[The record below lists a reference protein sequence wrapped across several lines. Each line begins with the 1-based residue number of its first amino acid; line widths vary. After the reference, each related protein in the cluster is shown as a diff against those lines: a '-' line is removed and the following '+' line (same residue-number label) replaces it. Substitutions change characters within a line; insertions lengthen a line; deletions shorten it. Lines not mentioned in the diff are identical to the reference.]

1 MQQLKHLV
9 MTTLMLLSFI
19 TASAYDFMVDG
30 LAYNVVSLP
39 DLTCEVTRADTE
51 YSGDIVIPSTVTYQ
65 GRTLTVI
72 RIWEGD
78 WWTRDGAFSDCSS
91 LTSVEIPNS
100 VTTISN
106 YAFRGCSSL
115 TSVEIPNSVTTIGNY
130 AFSCCSSLVSVEIPN
145 SVTTI
150 GEYAF
155 GYCSSLV
162 SVEIPNSVT
171 TIGEYAFGYCYSL
184 VSVEIPNS
192 VTTIEAHVFYSC
204 SSLTSV
210 EIPNSVTTIGMD
222 AFDDC
227 SSLVSVEI
235 PNSVTTIGMDAFKGC
250 SSLVSVEIPNSVT
263 TIGKYAFMWCSS
275 LVSIEI
281 PNSMSKIGEKV
292 FYGCPFRSLIWGPKL
307 DISFDFP
314 CENLEC
320 LEILPSVN
328 EPIEIYNYGYE
339 YGANILP
346 ELKKL
351 SLGRSLT
358 YEDEDRLL
366 ILIRCPNLTELE
378 LTGYVRY
385 FKIYASS
392 LKNLTID
399 NGVELDAGE
408 CGADM
413 SKYDKLECITMK
425 GNVPQFIPTFAN
437 ATYLNAKLRVPKGT
451 LSAYQNAEGWKNF
464 WNIEEYDPN
473 SGIDEVPVGVGAQT
487 ECGRYDL
494 QGRPVDGTYRGVT
507 IIRYTDGS
515 ARKVMTT
522 R

>member
-30 LAYNVVSLP
+30 LAYNVVSFP
-39 DLTCEVTRADTE
+39 DLTCEVTYSDTE

-72 RIWEGD
+72 RIRGNYFEK
-78 WWTRDGAFSDCSS
+78 GAFYECSA
-91 LTSVEIPNS
+91 LT
-100 VTTISN
+100 
-106 YAFRGCSSL
+106 
-115 TSVEIPNSVTTIGNY
+115 
-130 AFSCCSSLVSVEIPN
+130 SVEIPN

-155 GYCSSLV
+155 YGCSSLG

-171 TIGEYAFGYCYSL
+171 TIDGMAFSY
-184 VSVEIPNS
+184 
-192 VTTIEAHVFYSC
+192 C

-210 EIPNSVTTIGMD
+210 EISNSVTEISD
-222 AFDDC
+222 A
-227 SSLVSVEI
+227 
-235 PNSVTTIGMDAFKGC
+235 AF
-250 SSLVSVEIPNSVT
+250 I
-263 TIGKYAFMWCSS
+263 A
-275 LVSIEI
+275 
-281 PNSMSKIGEKV
+281 
-292 FYGCPFRSLIWGPKL
+292 CPIKSLIWESKQ
-307 DISFDFP
+307 DIAGVLGWY
-314 CENLEC
+314 LEY

-328 EPIEIYNYGYE
+328 EPIIIFSNKLTINYNYTY
-339 YGANILP
+339 LKLT

-358 YEDEDRLL
+358 YESSFLE
-366 ILIRCPNLTELE
+366 CSNLTELE
-378 LTGYVRY
+378 LTGYVQR
-385 FKIYASS
+385 FELVAPDVI
-392 LKNLTID
+392 NLTID
-399 NGVELDAGE
+399 KGVELDAGE
-408 CGADM
+408 YGGDM

-437 ATYLNAKLRVPKGT
+437 VTYLNAKLRVPKGT

-464 WNIEEYDPN
+464 WNIEEHEEEV
-473 SGIDEVPVGVGAQT
+473 GIDEVPVEVGAKT

-494 QGRPVDGTYRGVT
+494 QGRPVDDTYHGVT

-515 ARKVMTT
+515 AKKVVTT

>member
-1 MQQLKHLV
+1 

-30 LAYNVVSLP
+30 LAYNVVSFP
-39 DLTCEVTRADTE
+39 DLTCEVTYSDTE

-72 RIWEGD
+72 RIRGNYFEK
-78 WWTRDGAFSDCSS
+78 GAFYECSA
-91 LTSVEIPNS
+91 LT
-100 VTTISN
+100 
-106 YAFRGCSSL
+106 
-115 TSVEIPNSVTTIGNY
+115 
-130 AFSCCSSLVSVEIPN
+130 SVEIPN

-155 GYCSSLV
+155 YGCSSLG

-171 TIGEYAFGYCYSL
+171 TIDGMAFSY
-184 VSVEIPNS
+184 
-192 VTTIEAHVFYSC
+192 C

-210 EIPNSVTTIGMD
+210 EISNSVTEISD
-222 AFDDC
+222 A
-227 SSLVSVEI
+227 
-235 PNSVTTIGMDAFKGC
+235 AF
-250 SSLVSVEIPNSVT
+250 I
-263 TIGKYAFMWCSS
+263 A
-275 LVSIEI
+275 
-281 PNSMSKIGEKV
+281 
-292 FYGCPFRSLIWGPKL
+292 CPIKSLIWESKQ
-307 DISFDFP
+307 DIAGVLGWY
-314 CENLEC
+314 LEY

-328 EPIEIYNYGYE
+328 EPIIIFSNKLTINYNYTY
-339 YGANILP
+339 LKLT

-358 YEDEDRLL
+358 YESSFLE
-366 ILIRCPNLTELE
+366 CSNLTELE
-378 LTGYVRY
+378 LTGYVQR
-385 FKIYASS
+385 FELVAPDVI
-392 LKNLTID
+392 NLTID
-399 NGVELDAGE
+399 KGVELDAGE
-408 CGADM
+408 YGGDM

-437 ATYLNAKLRVPKGT
+437 VTYLNAKLRVPKGT

-464 WNIEEYDPN
+464 WNIEEHEEEV
-473 SGIDEVPVGVGAQT
+473 GIDEVPVEVGAKT

-494 QGRPVDGTYRGVT
+494 QGRPVDDTYHGVT

-515 ARKVMTT
+515 AKKVVTT